1 MQQNQDS
8 LYTRY
13 CRMGRRF
20 ELSGGL
26 TLAAAVTG
34 HMTTGGNTGLTV
46 VGVIGALLLVFGV
59 ANMRPNNQI
68 KAFAQPL
75 TTAPDKD
82 FAQGLLDA
90 ITKNGKTLL
99 SGRSISN
106 VEQAII
112 MYEQSKGADAALVEE
127 LKAAVEKHIR
137 RMPF

>member
-8 LYTRY
+8 IYARY

-68 KAFAQPL
+68 KAFAQQL

-90 ITKNGKTLL
+90 MEKNGKTLL

-112 MYEQSKGADAALVEE
+112 MYEQSKGADAKMVAALKE
-127 LKAAVEKHIR
+127 AVEKHVR
-137 RMPF
+137 KMPF

>member
-1 MQQNQDS
+1 MQQNGDS
-8 LYTRY
+8 FYTRY
-13 CRMGRRF
+13 CRMGRKF
-20 ELSGGL
+20 ELSGGV
-26 TLAAAVTG
+26 TLAAAVIG
-34 HMTTGGNTGLTV
+34 YMTSGGNAFLTV
-46 VGVIGALLLVFGV
+46 MGIIGALLLVFGA

-68 KAFAQPL
+68 KAFAQQL

-112 MYEQSKGADAALVEE
+112 MYEQSKGADAKMVAE
-127 LKAAVEKHIR
+127 LKEAVEKHVR
-137 RMPF
+137 KMLF